1 MSTALIV
8 AAAAIWLGLL
18 FAVAVAGERMARRGW
33 QPGPWTYALALGV
46 YCTSWTFYGTVTQ
59 ALRSGWWLP
68 PTFVGTMLLFVF
80 GWRFLTRLVRQAHA
94 QNSTTLADFVA
105 ARLGTSPVLAAT
117 VTGVVLLGTL
127 PYLALQLKAVSTS
140 FDLLAGPGSSLDDSA
155 LWVALAMAVFAIA
168 FGTRRAAASDRHPG
182 LLLAIAFESL
192 FKLAALLAIGA
203 FVVLGPGQNPLA
215 LAQAA
220 ALELPPALGGG
231 DGFLALAVLGA
242 LAMFT
247 LPHQFH
253 VGVIECAD
261 AGHVRAARWRFPLF
275 LALIALPVLPLA
287 WAGALLVGDRVD
299 SDLYVLALPMLA
311 GQPLLALLAF
321 LGGLSA
327 ATAMVVVATLA
338 LSLMLGNHWLTPL
351 LGRGWART
359 GAGDL
364 RQRVLVMRR
373 FCVVAVLLMAWAYSR
388 ALAGSDAL
396 ADIGAQSFSA
406 LGQLAP
412 AVLLALYRPGTP
424 AAAVIQGL
432 LAGVA
437 VWAYVLLVPQL
448 AVASGAEPAW
458 LVAGPL
464 GMSWLSPGDLLGL
477 GALEPLTRA
486 TLVGFAANL
495 ALVGLLGSR
504 GAQPERPRGG
514 MPAAELRRLA
524 ARFLD
529 PRALVAALPA
539 QDGPHGDADQATV
552 QRVELALAGV
562 IGAASARLLL
572 DTLRRRGP
580 AELESVAELVGE
592 TSQALRF
599 NQQVLEAALQNMSQ
613 GISVVDRELRL
624 VAWNRRYSDLFRYP
638 EGLLQVGVAV
648 ERLLRHNLDAGM
660 AGPGDIDGLLARRL
674 GHMRA
679 GTPYVSERTFP
690 GGEVVEIRGT
700 PMPGGGFV
708 ATFTDVSAFRR
719 TEAQLKLAASTLE
732 QRVAERTAESERARA
747 LAERAS
753 QDKTRFLAAVSHDL
767 AQPLNAARLFSHGLA
782 QKVADGPLAAT
793 VDHIAAALAAA
804 EDLLGGLLDISRLE
818 SGRIEPTLQAV
829 DLGQLLA
836 HLAAEFGVLAQAR
849 GLTLRAVPTRAWVC
863 SDPHMLRRVLQNF
876 LANAIRY
883 TRHGRIV
890 LGCRHVGESLRIEV
904 WDSGPGIAADHHELV
919 FEAFR
924 RLDRDG
930 QGLGLG
936 LAIAQ
941 GMAQLLGHP
950 LALRSWPGR
959 GSVFAVSVPR
969 VAPQPQPAKPDAC
982 SVLADG
988 AARVLVVDN
997 DPAVLAAMTALLGDW
1012 GYRVQA
1018 ATEGDTALR
1027 LARSERPDV
1036 LVLDY
1041 HLDGDRT
1048 GLGLRA
1054 DLVDALGELPTI
1066 VVTADHDP
1074 ATAAAVAA
1082 VGCHLL
1088 HKPVRPLALR
1098 SLLARVARA

>member
-1 MSTALIV
+1 MATPLIV
-8 AAAAIWLGLL
+8 AAAAVWLGLL
-18 FAVAVAGERMARRGW
+18 FLVAIAGERMARRGW
-33 QPGPWTYALALGV
+33 QPGPWTYAMALGV

-68 PTFVGTMLLFVF
+68 PTFVGTIVLLVF

-105 ARLGTSPVLAAT
+105 ARLGTSQALAAT
-117 VTGVVLLGTL
+117 ITGVVLLGTL

-140 FDLLAGPGSSLDDSA
+140 FDLLAGPGSALADSA
-155 LWVALAMAVFAIA
+155 LWVALAMAVFTIA

-192 FKLAALLAIGA
+192 FKLAVLLAIGA
-203 FVVLGPGQNPLA
+203 FVVSGPGGGPVA

-220 ALELPPALGGG
+220 SALPPAQGGG

-261 AGHVRAARWRFPLF
+261 ADHVRGARWRFPLF

-287 WAGALLVGDRVD
+287 WAGALVLGDRVG
-299 SDLYVLALPMLA
+299 SDLYVLALPIHA

-351 LGRGWART
+351 VGRGWARA

-364 RQRVLVMRR
+364 RRRVLVMRR
-373 FCVVAVLLMAWAYSR
+373 FGVIVVLLLAWAYSR
-388 ALAGSDAL
+388 VLAASDAL

-412 AVLLALYRPGTP
+412 AVLLALYRPATP
-424 AAAVIQGL
+424 APAVLLGL
-432 LAGVA
+432 LAGVG
-437 VWAYVLLVPQL
+437 VWAYVLLLPQL
-448 AVASGAEPAW
+448 VLAAGFGQGW
-458 LVAGPL
+458 LGSGPL
-464 GMSWLSPGDLLGL
+464 GLSWLAPDNLLGL
-477 GALEPLTRA
+477 GALEPLSRA

-495 ALVGLLGSR
+495 GLVALLGAR
-504 GAQPERPRGG
+504 GVAPERPRGG
-514 MPAAELRRLA
+514 VPAADLRRLA

-529 PRALVAALPA
+529 SRNLAAALPDT
-539 QDGPHGDADQATV
+539 DGLHGDADQAVV
-552 QRVELALAGV
+552 QKVELALAGV

-580 AELESVAELVGE
+580 EELESVAELVGE

-599 NQQVLEAALQNMSQ
+599 NQQVLEAALENMSQ

-624 VAWNRRYSDLFRYP
+624 VAWNRRYADLFRYP
-638 EGLLQVGVAV
+638 PGLLEVGTPVR
-648 ERLLRHNLDAGM
+648 RLLRHNLAAGLAGQGDAD
-660 AGPGDIDGLLARRL
+660 ALLERRL
-674 GHMRA
+674 RHMRA
-679 GTPYVSERTFP
+679 GTPYVTERNFP
-690 GGEVVEIRGT
+690 GGAVVEIRGN

-719 TEAQLKLAASTLE
+719 TEAQLKHVASTLE

-747 LAERAS
+747 QAERAS
-753 QDKTRFLAAVSHDL
+753 RDKTRFLAAVSHDL

-782 QKVADGPLAAT
+782 QKVAGGPLAAT
-793 VDHIAAALAAA
+793 VDNIGAALAAA

-818 SGRIEPTLQAV
+818 SGRIEPALQPV
-829 DLGQLLA
+829 DLGLLLA
-836 HLAAEFGVLAQAR
+836 HLGNEFGVLAQAR
-849 GLTLRAVPTRAWVC
+849 GLALNAVPTTAWVR
-863 SDPHMLRRVLQNF
+863 SDPRMLRRVLQNF
-876 LANAIRY
+876 LANAVRY
-883 TRHGRIV
+883 TRAGRIV
-890 LGCRHVGESLRIEV
+890 LGCRRAGGHLRIEV
-904 WDSGPGIAADHHELV
+904 WDSGPGIAEAHHEAV

-959 GSVFAVSVPR
+959 GSVFSVVVPR
-969 VAPQPQPAKPDAC
+969 VAARPRPALP
-982 SVLADG
+982 VP
-988 AARVLVVDN
+988 AAVPAAGGRVLVVDN

-1012 GYRVQA
+1012 GYQVQSA
-1018 ATEGDTALR
+1018 ADADTALA
-1027 LARSERPDV
+1027 LARARMPDA

-1041 HLDGDRT
+1041 HLDGDET
-1048 GLGLRA
+1048 GLLLRA
-1054 DLVDALGELPTI
+1054 RLAAAGGERPTV

-1082 VGCHLL
+1082 AGCHLL

-1098 SLLARVARA
+1098 SLLARMLPA